1 MVRKNRFTKALNHLK
16 STELDEKI
24 QSLKEGPT
32 NKTTGVYSLGK
43 KGVSLSP
50 YEPPK
55 KFFPDK
61 DGNWPEGVPG
71 VPGEGVYVRPGG
83 FWDGGRDWDS
93 VQESDFSYNNMVDT
107 NNNTSTE
114 GLISPGG
121 FVQTALPPNSRHF
134 ILGPL
139 VDSYTYNHGYD
150 SYTTIGYL
158 QKDTRQFVALG
169 RIWGQWKAGLHGSL
183 DRPNRVW
190 DPTNSSVFESY
201 NPEFTLEMA
210 QWVSAEANA
219 DRFYSDVPYFYS
231 GGVMQSIPTW
241 GMNFSNLWPTIGN
254 LFGNMFGGLGF
265 GGGGNGGSASTATPG
280 GAGFG
285 SGDPSVVST
294 GQQLDGDDPSNH
306 GNSGDNNLWGMIGN
320 LINSIKDTGVD
331 IFNYIKD
338 NPVQGGLELAHA
350 GVNIL
355 RGVTDYH
362 NFGSPEWI
370 FKGLDSTVTYDP
382 AFTGASNIKIPDW
395 IPNWRGYGGGARI
408 PAIKDWPVVGHIL
421 RPLIGSNYSTQY
433 FTPDL
438 ATAINYAGDGGNI
451 VAIPRPQQGLHG
463 VKNWF
468 GSVISRGFDPSK
480 GVEQLVHT
488 SHTIANQHLTQ
499 IANVT
504 DPQAMGALQE
514 LTQQG
519 IKNINKP
526 LASIGR
532 IVPFLNAGLVAA
544 DVTIRL
550 NKKPPDYIGAAAGAL
565 QIIPG
570 PVGWTALAA
579 QLTYD
584 IALGGSGSVTNS
596 YLNQNVHNFLGG
608 IHNGIMSSGDG
619 LSGQS
624 LGVPRN
630 DGIYF
635 NTPQG
640 TANEGFTLSEGKNPF
655 SDFDPSV
662 LKEGM
667 RQAMLENGMPEKKED
682 FVAQMI
688 AYFTLTGMHPMMVQV
703 MGIAL
708 LGGKLNKD
716 QERWCED
723 NLGKMTTLLAA
734 PKNTSKDLDPGNPI
748 NSDDDPWAIEKQQT
762 LESVSEE
769 RKIQILKEIKKPVLI
784 EATPM
789 KKLSGYK
796 PKFKSKSN
804 TPPTKPQSAEQLVA
818 SGNAKGQAWREED
831 KHWQGYETTERLNI
845 IRHQVG
851 HGEAAWNQIIED
863 ARRKNGWKN
872 REMQEQLNII
882 SHERALKGIDPD
894 FESPFN
900 LKEWQNT
907 DHEDEINI
915 ISKDPLVKK
924 VKNRLLSQIDYEDKP
939 SRKGYPEQAPQKMV
953 KGFHKDYGQK
963 SGYYKKLDTVSAL
976 AMPKQGDEEI
986 DAEVDKQKKK
996 YVNPK
1001 VAESWKSDWRD
1012 SLTNA

>member
-1 MVRKNRFTKALNHLK
+1 MVRKNRFTKALIHLK

-107 NNNTSTE
+107 NNNTTTE

-190 DPTNSSVFESY
+190 DPTNASVFESY

-241 GMNFSNLWPTIGN
+241 GMNFGNLWPTIGG

-285 SGDPSVVST
+285 SGDPSVVTT

-306 GNSGDNNLWGMIGN
+306 GNSGDNGLWGGLGDLWNDIKDAAANVWDQMTEVGQSISDQWNQNLQDTLEYHNKPLGDRLLDDVKSALNAVGFTVGVVQGSAITMGTYLNAN
-320 LINSIKDTGVD
+320 LINTTTSDEA
-331 IFNYIKD
+331 FLN
-338 NPVQGGLELAHA
+338 GGLPPYIGVSDSSTQHGANLALSLMSSMATGQTVAINNSNIGPNLLNELGSTLTTDDINVILSGHFHEKPPQSLPDDPDSILNNVYGDGTNPDDKNDYRDGGIA
-350 GVNIL
+350 GEGGTII
-355 RGVTDYH
+355 R
-362 NFGSPEWI
+362 P
-370 FKGLDSTVTYDP
+370 GLDANGYPVLYETSDKNVRITEEAGGGFDLSSLQYADVPQPSNASLQSMVDKVLDSGIYDHVVTMAIVINDRFNNPSASWSGNMGPTGDPFDGGFGGINPNLVGNQMTYDQAYEQAIDIVHNQQGYRDILHSWITNP
-382 AFTGASNIKIPDW
+382 IISHGLTSVAGGNVNGTVAGATTTSAILDAFGLKPTSALEQAGAAGHVRRETTIPIHTLSPQVQAIYYQYLNDNNIQ
-395 IPNWRGYGGGARI
+395 
-408 PAIKDWPVVGHIL
+408 
-421 RPLIGSNYSTQY
+421 YSTNSSSY
-433 FTPDL
+433 
-438 ATAINYAGDGGNI
+438 
-451 VAIPRPQQGLHG
+451 
-463 VKNWF
+463 
-468 GSVISRGFDPSK
+468 PSITS
-480 GVEQLVHT
+480 ESHQL
-488 SHTIANQHLTQ
+488 
-499 IANVT
+499 
-504 DPQAMGALQE
+504 
-514 LTQQG
+514 
-519 IKNINKP
+519 
-526 LASIGR
+526 
-532 IVPFLNAGLVAA
+532 
-544 DVTIRL
+544 
-550 NKKPPDYIGAAAGAL
+550 
-565 QIIPG
+565 
-570 PVGWTALAA
+570 
-579 QLTYD
+579 
-584 IALGGSGSVTNS
+584 
-596 YLNQNVHNFLGG
+596 
-608 IHNGIMSSGDG
+608 
-619 LSGQS
+619 
-624 LGVPRN
+624 
-630 DGIYF
+630 
-635 NTPQG
+635 
-640 TANEGFTLSEGKNPF
+640 
-655 SDFDPSV
+655 
-662 LKEGM
+662 
-667 RQAMLENGMPEKKED
+667 
-682 FVAQMI
+682 
-688 AYFTLTGMHPMMVQV
+688 
-703 MGIAL
+703 
-708 LGGKLNKD
+708 
-716 QERWCED
+716 
-723 NLGKMTTLLAA
+723 
-734 PKNTSKDLDPGNPI
+734 
-748 NSDDDPWAIEKQQT
+748 
-762 LESVSEE
+762 SEE

-796 PKFKSKSN
+796 PKFKSKSK

-818 SGNAKGQAWREED
+818 SGNAKGQSWREED

-863 ARRKNGWKN
+863 ARVKNGWKN

-900 LKEWQNT
+900 LKEWQNNE
-907 DHEDEINI
+907 DPNRDEINI
-915 ISKDPLVKK
+915 ISKDPLVKQ
-924 VKNRLLSQIDYEDKP
+924 VKNRILSQIDYKDKP
-939 SRKGYPEQAPQKMV
+939 SRKGYPDGEPPKLGRD
-953 KGFHKDYGQK
+953 GFHPDLGRKK
-963 SGYYKKLDTVSAL
+963 SAYYKRLDSVSAL

>member
-93 VQESDFSYNNMVDT
+93 VQESDFSYNTMVDT

-139 VDSYTYNHGYD
+139 VDSFTHNHGYD

-169 RIWGQWKAGLHGSL
+169 RIWGQWKAGLHGNY
-183 DRPNRVW
+183 DNPNRVW

-210 QWVSAEANA
+210 QWISAEANA
-219 DRFYSDVPYFYS
+219 NRFYTDVPYFYS

-241 GMNFSNLWPTIGN
+241 GMNFGNLWPTIGN

-265 GGGGNGGSASTATPG
+265 GGGGTGGSASTATPG

-306 GNSGDNNLWGMIGN
+306 GNSGDNGLWGNVLDDLKDRFGDVADDLKDRLDAAWEGLTDFAGQIPPPAYELSFN
-320 LINSIKDTGVD
+320 IANSILQNKPINQDINSVPHNDVVNLLNNLDPTSIPISNQQVNYSDDNFYVDDSGQVHAHTPETIAQYPNQTGPASSN
-331 IFNYIKD
+331 FPTNWWSALSAGAGYE
-338 NPVQGGLELAHA
+338 NPIASWGQAQTQFVVPEDGSEPYFLYTDHA
-350 GVNIL
+350 
-355 RGVTDYH
+355 YH
-362 NFGSPEWI
+362 NTQSASSTEISNAATNFLSNVVHATSDLIYGTTPDSPN
-370 FKGLDSTVTYDP
+370 
-382 AFTGASNIKIPDW
+382 TGAMSGYPPNIAGDVVTNIKIPYSQLP
-395 IPNWRGYGGGARI
+395 PNYQDQIKSQGY
-408 PAIKDWPVVGHIL
+408 
-421 RPLIGSNYSTQY
+421 N
-433 FTPDL
+433 PD
-438 ATAINYAGDGGNI
+438 TKTESY
-451 VAIPRPQQGLHG
+451 
-463 VKNWF
+463 
-468 GSVISRGFDPSK
+468 
-480 GVEQLVHT
+480 QL
-488 SHTIANQHLTQ
+488 
-499 IANVT
+499 
-504 DPQAMGALQE
+504 
-514 LTQQG
+514 
-519 IKNINKP
+519 
-526 LASIGR
+526 
-532 IVPFLNAGLVAA
+532 
-544 DVTIRL
+544 
-550 NKKPPDYIGAAAGAL
+550 
-565 QIIPG
+565 
-570 PVGWTALAA
+570 
-579 QLTYD
+579 
-584 IALGGSGSVTNS
+584 
-596 YLNQNVHNFLGG
+596 
-608 IHNGIMSSGDG
+608 
-619 LSGQS
+619 
-624 LGVPRN
+624 
-630 DGIYF
+630 
-635 NTPQG
+635 
-640 TANEGFTLSEGKNPF
+640 
-655 SDFDPSV
+655 
-662 LKEGM
+662 
-667 RQAMLENGMPEKKED
+667 
-682 FVAQMI
+682 
-688 AYFTLTGMHPMMVQV
+688 
-703 MGIAL
+703 
-708 LGGKLNKD
+708 
-716 QERWCED
+716 
-723 NLGKMTTLLAA
+723 
-734 PKNTSKDLDPGNPI
+734 
-748 NSDDDPWAIEKQQT
+748 
-762 LESVSEE
+762 SEE

-784 EATPM
+784 EATPT

-796 PKFKSKSN
+796 PKFKSKSK

-818 SGNAKGQAWREED
+818 SGNAKGQSWREED

-900 LKEWQNT
+900 LKEWQNIE
-907 DHEDEINI
+907 DPNRDEINI

-924 VKNRLLSQIDYEDKP
+924 VKNRLLSQIDYPDKP
-939 SRKGYPEQAPQKMV
+939 SRKGYPDQPPGQLAPN
-953 KGFHKDYGQK
+953 GFHAKYGQK
-963 SGYYKKLDTVSAL
+963 SGYYKRLDSVSAL

>member
-139 VDSYTYNHGYD
+139 VDSFTHNHGYD
-150 SYTTIGYL
+150 SYTTIGYI

-169 RIWGQWKAGLHGSL
+169 RIWGQWKAGLHGSF
-183 DRPNRVW
+183 DNPNRVW

-210 QWVSAEANA
+210 QWISAEANA
-219 DRFYSDVPYFYS
+219 NRFYTDVPYFYS

-241 GMNFSNLWPTIGN
+241 GMIFGNLWPTIGN

-285 SGDPSVVST
+285 AGDPSVVST

-320 LINSIKDTGVD
+320 LINDIKDTGVD
-331 IFNYIKD
+331 VFNYIKD

-350 GVNIL
+350 ALNIV

-370 FKGLDSTVTYDP
+370 FKGLDSGITYDP
-382 AFTGASNIKIPDW
+382 AFTGASNIQL
-395 IPNWRGYGGGARI
+395 PNWLGGGKV
-408 PAIKDWPVVGHIL
+408 PAIKDWPVVGDIL
-421 RPLIGSNYSTQY
+421 KPLIGSNYSTQY

-468 GSVISRGFDPSK
+468 GSVISRGFDPTK

-514 LTQQG
+514 LTQHG
-519 IKNINKP
+519 IQNINKP
-526 LASIGR
+526 LAGIGR

-550 NKKPPDYIGAAAGAL
+550 NKKPPDYLGAAMGAL

-579 QLTYD
+579 QVTYD
-584 IALGGSGSVTNS
+584 VGGLQNNQSGPFT
-596 YLNQNVHNFLGG
+596 NQNIGNFLGG
-608 IHNGIMSSGDG
+608 IHNGIMSLQGDG

-624 LGVPRN
+624 LAVP
-630 DGIYF
+630 
-635 NTPQG
+635 
-640 TANEGFTLSEGKNPF
+640 EGFILSEEKNPF

-723 NLGKMTTLLAA
+723 NLGKMTTLLSA